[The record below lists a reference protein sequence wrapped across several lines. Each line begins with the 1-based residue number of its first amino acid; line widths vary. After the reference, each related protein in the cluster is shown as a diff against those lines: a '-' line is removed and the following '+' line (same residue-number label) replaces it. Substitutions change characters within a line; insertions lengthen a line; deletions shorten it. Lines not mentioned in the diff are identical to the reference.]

1 MNTWIY
7 IFGVVVGLLLAIPYF
22 LHRLRAAAI
31 RDLTTRLGFHYLG
44 GTLPKSFSFSEAP
57 LDRLSSVW
65 NVIDGERHGTR
76 IIAFDCRIGS
86 GKGSWRRT
94 VIAAKSP
101 DDVSKGATFSHDLRV
116 DRSGSWTILYQPP
129 TISLIPA
136 GLMPVTELKA
146 HLNAI

>member
-7 IFGVVVGLLLAIPYF
+7 IFAVVVGLLLAISYF
-22 LHRLRAAAI
+22 LHRRRAAAI

-44 GTLPKSFSFSEAP
+44 GTLPRSFSFSGAP

-65 NVIDGERHGTR
+65 NVIDGERRGTK

-94 VIAAKSP
+94 VIAAESSADFFKT
-101 DDVSKGATFSHDLRV
+101 AFNLDLTV
-116 DRSGSWTILYQPP
+116 DRSGSWTILYQPR
-129 TISLIPA
+129 TVSFIPP
-136 GLMPVTELKA
+136 GLMPVTELEA